1 MFCGKSRWFCVTA
14 AVVALAFSGWAS
26 AQQTPTGKPEPKP
39 QEQPLKEGKDLVQTA
54 LDVKCHTLCELLKS
68 AGLVETLKG
77 PGPFTVFAPT
87 DEAFA
92 KLGKDLDDLKKPE
105 NKQKLADILKHHV
118 VKGKEPAAAIEK
130 AKELKALYGAD
141 ILITVKEGK
150 VMLDGQAKVTKADI
164 AASNGVIHVIDA
176 VLMPP
181 PAKAAEVKPV
191 AKKAEEPKPAP
202 KPVQ

>member
-1 MFCGKSRWFCVTA
+1 MFSGKSRWFCVTA
-14 AVVALAFSGWAS
+14 AVVALAFSGAAS

-39 QEQPLKEGKDLVQTA
+39 QAQPAPEGKDLVQTA
-54 LDVKCHTLCELLKS
+54 MDAKFNTLCELLKD

-105 NKQKLADILKHHV
+105 NKQKLADILKCHV
-118 VKGKEPAAAIEK
+118 VKGKEMAAAVEK
-130 AKELKALYGAD
+130 AKELKALNGV
-141 ILITVKEGK
+141 LEVTVKDGK
-150 VMLDGQAKVTKADI
+150 VTLNGKAKVTKADV

-176 VLMPP
+176 VLMPA
-181 PAKAAEVKPV
+181 PAKAVEPMPME
-191 AKKAEEPKPAP
+191 KKAEEPKPAP
-202 KPVQ
+202 KPNH